1 MVHRVRATHQNIP
14 PARKIVRFVPARC
27 MAGNARCRPA
37 LRRDSALFIRGTE
50 TASYPVMRDEP
61 TAPTLSPAGWLAT
74 LELDIAFERGA
85 SVVHRNRHQGPLRV
99 QKPLYPE
106 GAQTVHAILVHPPGG
121 IRAGD
126 RLQIEAKAGP
136 MAHAFLTSPG
146 AAKWYRG
153 DDGPACQTVQLSAG
167 DGAALEWMPQETI
180 YFNGARVVQRHT
192 VHLGAGARYIGC
204 DVMCFGRQASGERF
218 ERGQLRLHSE
228 IWRGSQLLWY
238 EQARIDAGSDALTGP
253 FGLDGETV
261 CATLTA
267 VGPALP
273 AALQAHIRALDP
285 LLAASQLK
293 SVFIAR
299 LLCSDS
305 EHARRVMTL
314 AWQLLRPHLIGRPA
328 LTPRIWAT

>member
-1 MVHRVRATHQNIP
+1 
-14 PARKIVRFVPARC
+14 
-27 MAGNARCRPA
+27 
-37 LRRDSALFIRGTE
+37 
-50 TASYPVMRDEP
+50 MRDEP
-61 TAPTLSPAGWLAT
+61 THGNDSTTGWLAR
-74 LELDIAFERGA
+74 LELEVALSGSA
-85 SVVHRNRHQGPLRV
+85 SVVVRNRHHGPLRV

-126 RLQIEAKAGP
+126 RLDVDVGVGP
-136 MAHAFLTSPG
+136 AAHAFLTSPG

-153 DDGPACQTVQLSAG
+153 DDGQAHQSVRLAAG

-180 YFNGARVVQRHT
+180 YFDGARAVQRHT

-204 DVMCFGRQASGERF
+204 EVMCFGRQASGERF
-218 ERGQLRLHSE
+218 ERGQLRMHSE
-228 IWRGSQLLWY
+228 IWSGSRLIWY
-238 EQARIDAGSDALTGP
+238 EQARLNAGSEALAGL

-261 CATLTA
+261 CATLLA

-273 AALQAHIRALDP
+273 AALQEQIRALDP
-285 LLAASQLK
+285 ALGASQLK
-293 SVFIAR
+293 SVFVAR

-314 AWQLLRPHLIGRPA
+314 AWQLLRPHLLGRPA
-328 LTPRIWAT
+328 LHPRIWAT

>member
-1 MVHRVRATHQNIP
+1 
-14 PARKIVRFVPARC
+14 
-27 MAGNARCRPA
+27 
-37 LRRDSALFIRGTE
+37 
-50 TASYPVMRDEP
+50 MRDEHTHHSDSP
-61 TAPTLSPAGWLAT
+61 TGWLAS
-74 LELDIAFERGA
+74 LELDIAFNGGA
-85 SVVHRNRHQGPLRV
+85 SVVGRNRHQGPLRV

-126 RLQIEAKAGP
+126 RLEIATRVGP
-136 MAHAFLTSPG
+136 AAHAFLTSPG

-153 DDGPACQTVQLSAG
+153 DDGDAYQSVRLSAG

-180 YFNGARVVQRHT
+180 YFNGARAVQRHT

-228 IWRGSQLLWY
+228 IWCGSQLLWY
-238 EQARIDAGSDALTGP
+238 EQARLDAGSEALEGP

-273 AALQAHIRALDP
+273 AALQAQIRALDP
-285 LLAASQLK
+285 ALGASQLK

-305 EHARRVMTL
+305 EHARRVMTR

-328 LTPRIWAT
+328 LLPRIWAT

>member
-1 MVHRVRATHQNIP
+1 
-14 PARKIVRFVPARC
+14 
-27 MAGNARCRPA
+27 
-37 LRRDSALFIRGTE
+37 
-50 TASYPVMRDEP
+50 MRDEQP
-61 TAPTLSPAGWLAT
+61 HIGTTPPGWLAS
-74 LELDIAFERGA
+74 LELEISFNDGA
-85 SVVHRNRHQGPLRV
+85 SVVGRNRHHGPLRV

-106 GAQTVHAILVHPPGG
+106 GRQTVHAILVHPPGG

-126 RLQIEAKAGP
+126 RLQINTTLGP

-153 DDGPACQTVQLSAG
+153 DDGEAYQSVHLAAG

-180 YFNGARVVQRHT
+180 YFNGARAVQRHI

-204 DVMCFGRQASGERF
+204 EVMCFGRQASGERF
-218 ERGQLRLHSE
+218 DRGQLRLHSE
-228 IWRGSQLLWY
+228 IWCGGQLLWY
-238 EQARIDAGSDALTGP
+238 EQARIDAGSEALAGP

-273 AALQAHIRALDP
+273 ALLLAQIRELDP
-285 LLAASQLK
+285 ALGASQLK

-305 EHARRVMTL
+305 EHARRVMTR
-314 AWQLLRPHLIGRPA
+314 AWQLLRPHLLKRPA
-328 LTPRIWAT
+328 LLPRIWAT

>member
-1 MVHRVRATHQNIP
+1 
-14 PARKIVRFVPARC
+14 
-27 MAGNARCRPA
+27 
-37 LRRDSALFIRGTE
+37 
-50 TASYPVMRDEP
+50 MRDDP
-61 TAPTLSPAGWLAT
+61 IHHIDSPAGWLAR
-74 LELDIAFERGA
+74 LELELAFRAGA
-85 SVVHRNRHQGPLRV
+85 SIVVRNRHQGPLRV

-126 RLQIEAKAGP
+126 RLEIETRVGP
-136 MAHAFLTSPG
+136 AAHVFLTSPG

-153 DDGPACQTVQLSAG
+153 DDGPAHQSVRLMAG
-167 DGAALEWMPQETI
+167 IGAALEWMPQETI
-180 YFNGARVVQRHT
+180 YFDGARAVQRHT

-204 DVMCFGRQASGERF
+204 EVMCFGRQASGERF

-228 IWRGSQLLWY
+228 IWSGNQLLWY
-238 EQARIDAGSDALTGP
+238 EQARIAAGSEALAGP

-273 AALQAHIRALDP
+273 AALQAQIRALDP
-285 LLAASQLK
+285 ALGASQLK

-305 EHARRVMTL
+305 EHARRVVTL
-314 AWQLLRPHLIGRPA
+314 AWRLLRPHLLGRPA
-328 LTPRIWAT
+328 HHPRIWAT

>member
-1 MVHRVRATHQNIP
+1 
-14 PARKIVRFVPARC
+14 VPV
-27 MAGNARCRPA
+27 
-37 LRRDSALFIRGTE
+37 SGTE
-50 TASYPVMRDEP
+50 SAKYQLMRDEQP
-61 TAPTLSPAGWLAT
+61 HHNDTPAGWLAR
-74 LELDIAFERGA
+74 LELEIAFNGSA
-85 SVVHRNRHQGPLRV
+85 SVVGRNRHIGPLRV

-126 RLQIEAKAGP
+126 RIEVETRVGP
-136 MAHAFLTSPG
+136 AAHAFLTAPG
-146 AAKWYRG
+146 AAKWYRCNDG
-153 DDGPACQTVQLSAG
+153 DGPAHQSVRLSAG

-180 YFNGARVVQRHT
+180 YFNGARAVQRHT
-192 VHLGAGARYIGC
+192 VYLGAGARYIGC
-204 DVMCFGRQASGERF
+204 EVMCFGRQASGERF

-228 IWRGSQLLWY
+228 IWGGSQLLWY
-238 EQARIDAGSDALTGP
+238 EQARIHAGSEALGGP

-273 AALQAHIRALDP
+273 AALQAQIRALDP

-328 LTPRIWAT
+328 LLPRIWAT

>member
-1 MVHRVRATHQNIP
+1 
-14 PARKIVRFVPARC
+14 
-27 MAGNARCRPA
+27 
-37 LRRDSALFIRGTE
+37 
-50 TASYPVMRDEP
+50 MRDESANH
-61 TAPTLSPAGWLAT
+61 TTHHIDSPAGWLAR
-74 LELDIAFERGA
+74 LELELAFRGGA
-85 SVVHRNRHQGPLRV
+85 SVVLRKRHQGPLRV
-99 QKPLYPE
+99 QKPFYPE

-126 RLQIEAKAGP
+126 RLEIEARLGP
-136 MAHAFLTSPG
+136 AAHAFLTSPG
-146 AAKWYRG
+146 AAKWYRCNDG
-153 DDGPACQTVQLSAG
+153 DGPAQQSVRLSAG

-180 YFNGARVVQRHT
+180 YFDGARAQQRHI
-192 VHLGAGARYIGC
+192 VHLGVGARYIGC
-204 DVMCFGRQASGERF
+204 EVMCFGRQASGERF

-228 IWRGSQLLWY
+228 IWSAGQLLWY
-238 EQARIDAGSDALTGP
+238 EQARLDAGSAALAGP

-273 AALQAHIRALDP
+273 AALQTQIRALDP

-305 EHARRVMTL
+305 EHARRVMTR
-314 AWQLLRPHLIGRPA
+314 AWQLLRPHLLGRPP
-328 LTPRIWAT
+328 LLPRIWAT

>member
-1 MVHRVRATHQNIP
+1 
-14 PARKIVRFVPARC
+14 
-27 MAGNARCRPA
+27 
-37 LRRDSALFIRGTE
+37 
-50 TASYPVMRDEP
+50 MRDDSVHHID
-61 TAPTLSPAGWLAT
+61 SPAGWLAR
-74 LELDIAFERGA
+74 LELELAYQDGA
-85 SVVHRNRHQGPLRV
+85 SVVVRNRHQGPLRV

-106 GAQTVHAILVHPPGG
+106 GRQTVHAILVHPPGG

-126 RLQIEAKAGP
+126 RLEVDVRVRPA
-136 MAHAFLTSPG
+136 AHAFLTSPG

-153 DDGPACQTVQLSAG
+153 DDGPARQSVQLSAG

-180 YFNGARVVQRHT
+180 YFDGARAHQRHT

-204 DVMCFGRQASGERF
+204 EVMCFGRQASGERF
-218 ERGQLRLHSE
+218 ERGQVRMHSE
-228 IWRGSQLLWY
+228 IWRGSQLMWY
-238 EQARIDAGSDALTGP
+238 EQARLDAGSESLTGL
-253 FGLDGETV
+253 FGLDGGTV
-261 CATLTA
+261 CATLIA

-273 AALQAHIRALDP
+273 AALQEQIRALDP

-314 AWQLLRPHLIGRPA
+314 AWQLLRPHLLGRPA
-328 LTPRIWAT
+328 LHPRIWAT

>member
-1 MVHRVRATHQNIP
+1 
-14 PARKIVRFVPARC
+14 
-27 MAGNARCRPA
+27 
-37 LRRDSALFIRGTE
+37 
-50 TASYPVMRDEP
+50 MRDEP
-61 TAPTLSPAGWLAT
+61 THHESAPPAGWLASLD
-74 LELDIAFERGA
+74 LEIACNGSA
-85 SVVHRNRHQGPLRV
+85 SVVVHNRHHGPLRV

-106 GAQTVHAILVHPPGG
+106 GPQTVHAIVVHPPGG

-126 RLQIEAKAGP
+126 RLQIDTRVGP
-136 MAHAFLTSPG
+136 AAHAFLTSPG

-153 DDGPACQTVQLSAG
+153 DDGEAAQSVQLSAG

-180 YFNGARVVQRHT
+180 YFNGARAAQRHI
-192 VHLGAGARYIGC
+192 VQLGAGARYIGC

-228 IWRGSQLLWY
+228 IWCGSQLLWY
-238 EQARIDAGSDALTGP
+238 EQARLRAGSEALEGP
-253 FGLDGETV
+253 FGLGGATV

-273 AALQAHIRALDP
+273 ALLLARIRALDP
-285 LLAASQLK
+285 ALGASQLK
-293 SVFIAR
+293 SVFMAR

-305 EHARRVMTL
+305 EGARRVMTR

-328 LTPRIWAT
+328 LDPRIWAT